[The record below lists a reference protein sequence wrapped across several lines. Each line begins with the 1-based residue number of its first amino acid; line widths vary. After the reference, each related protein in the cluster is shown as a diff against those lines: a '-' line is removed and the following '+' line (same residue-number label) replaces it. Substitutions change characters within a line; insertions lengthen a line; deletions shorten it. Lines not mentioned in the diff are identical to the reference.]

1 MKIEC
6 TRGFGLVEHPN
17 TSEEINVEEPFET
30 DRETYE
36 ALTDAYPGF
45 RVVEDGDS
53 GRDSG
58 GEDGGNTDLEWS
70 DATHWRTVVSN
81 VEDGKYDGRLDELA
95 DLDDRSSV
103 QEAIAERRDA
113 LSDE

>member
-6 TRGFGLVEHPN
+6 TRGFGLVEHPD
-17 TSEEINVEEPFET
+17 TGEEINVVDPFET

-45 RVVEDGDS
+45 RVIEDGDS

-58 GEDGGNTDLEWS
+58 GKDGENTDTEP
-70 DATHWRTVVSN
+70 TCGVNGCGRTVDTP
-81 VEDGKYDGRLDELA
+81 EDTCW
-95 DLDDRSSV
+95 
-103 QEAIAERRDA
+103 QHPAEERTEN
-113 LSDE
+113 S